1 MMKTVRIKRMN
12 KICCIIYFVLIVFG
26 ICACEKERY
35 FNCGLKT
42 SINKGSYG
50 LVEADVDRNVEKI
63 YLQGHINLK
72 EGKVEVN
79 IINANNF
86 VVYSEIIIAP
96 SHLQIDETFNSNT
109 GIWKLKYVSSNG
121 IGDIQ
126 LLLHQ

>member
-1 MMKTVRIKRMN
+1 MN
-12 KICCIIYFVLIVFG
+12 KICCIIYFVFIIFG
-26 ICACEKERY
+26 IYACEKERY

-42 SINKGSYG
+42 PINKDSYG

-63 YLQGHINLK
+63 YLQGHINLR

-96 SHLQIDETFNSNT
+96 SDLQINETFNANT
-109 GIWKLKYVSSNG
+109 GIWKLKYTSSNG
-121 IGDIQ
+121 IGDIH